1 MKLIRLSFYAVIAAL
16 SAVSL
21 AFAVRAMYDDVL
33 PGSSLMVTRARKFAS
48 ESLREA
54 GEKLA

>member
-1 MKLIRLSFYAVIAAL
+1 MKLLRLSFYAVVAAL

-21 AFAVRAMYDDVL
+21 AFAVRAMYDDVA
-33 PGSSLMVTRARKFAS
+33 PGSSLIFSRARKFAS